1 MAGGWIDERNK
12 RYDLMSPRKAK
23 SRSWYVYILKCRDGT
38 LYTGTTND
46 LSRREEEHNRGTA
59 SRYTRSRRPV
69 QIIYQEPCPNRS
81 AALKKEYAV
90 KSLTRKEKEDYIDS
104 HAEKLRVLQ
113 K

>member
-1 MAGGWIDERNK
+1 M
-12 RYDLMSPRKAK
+12 LMSPGKAN
-23 SRSWYVYILKCRDGT
+23 SRRWYVYILKCRDGT
-38 LYTGTTND
+38 LYTGITND
-46 LSRREEEHNRGTA
+46 LSRRAAEHNSGTA

-69 QIIYQEPCPNRS
+69 QIIYKEPCSNRS

-90 KSLTRKEKEDYIDS
+90 KSLTRKEKEDYIER